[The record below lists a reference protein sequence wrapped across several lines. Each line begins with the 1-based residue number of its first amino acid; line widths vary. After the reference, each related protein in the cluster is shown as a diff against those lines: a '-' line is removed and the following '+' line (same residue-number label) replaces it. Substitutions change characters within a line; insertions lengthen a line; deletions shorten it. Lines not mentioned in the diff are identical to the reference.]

1 MTRAIRSLRTAGLA
15 ALAAHAFAGAA
26 PAQTLADYDY
36 EYLRFRGVG
45 ADIGYIWATKVT
57 NTQQYSL
64 RLDLGYLGP
73 GVRIIPS
80 ISYWQSRLKQEELDD
95 LATRLGQQTGATI
108 DGGDLGPIEW
118 SDLSLSVDGQFV
130 WNTPINVLTFVG
142 GGLGFHAL
150 NGQGD
155 AVDDTF
161 VEDLLDDIAVGA
173 SALAGVEFEP
183 VDRLRVYA
191 EGRYTA
197 MNSLQYLSA
206 RAGLQFMF
214 FPDRSVEV
222 GAVVPAPRIQGE
234 AP

>member
-1 MTRAIRSLRTAGLA
+1 MRRCLLTLGLASLA
-15 ALAAHAFAGAA
+15 ALAGAA
-26 PAQTLADYDY
+26 GGHAQTLADYDY

-45 ADIGYIWATKVT
+45 ADGGYIWSEKVKDT
-57 NTQQYSL
+57 EQFGL

-80 ISYWQSRLKQEELDD
+80 LSFWSSELTGSELEG
-95 LATRLGQQTGATI
+95 LATRLTQQTGAVVEP
-108 DGGDLGPIEW
+108 GDLGPIEW
-118 SDLSLSVDGQFV
+118 SDLSLSVDGHFV
-130 WNTPINVLTFVG
+130 WNTPIDVLTFVG

-155 AVDDTF
+155 AIDDTF
-161 VEDLLDDIAVGA
+161 VEDLLDSISAGA
-173 SALAGVEFEP
+173 SVLGGLEAEP
-183 VDRLRVYA
+183 LDRLRVYV

-197 MNSLQYLSA
+197 MNSIQYISA

-214 FPDRSVEV
+214 FPDGATQV
-222 GAVVPAPRIQGE
+222 GASVPAPPLAGV